1 MVTPRRPEVTIRDK
15 NKKVLRVTEC
25 TIEQMLISKNP
36 YVTLKVDDIIRND
49 VETNTVPE
57 TKISEFDSNKTEKKH
72 NPVRCYKY
80 TKKPVEEPK
89 KKFETQYNLQNQNKI
104 QLKWFS

>member
-36 YVTLKVDDIIRND
+36 YITLKVDDIIRND

-72 NPVRCYKY
+72 NIVRYC
-80 TKKPVEEPK
+80 TSTEEPVEQK
-89 KKFETQYNLQNQNKI
+89 KKSETQHNLQNQNKVN
-104 QLKWFS
+104 